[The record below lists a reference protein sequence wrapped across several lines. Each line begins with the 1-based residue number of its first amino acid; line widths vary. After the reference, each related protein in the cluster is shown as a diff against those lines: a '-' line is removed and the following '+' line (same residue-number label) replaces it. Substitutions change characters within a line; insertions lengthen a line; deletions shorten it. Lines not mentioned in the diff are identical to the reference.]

1 MVRNDISLG
10 PCVWRSFCV
19 FGLFTLAGCGGFKC
33 VPVSGTLTLDGKPLT
48 GYGLA
53 FIPDPSKGNTE
64 HVGCFS
70 LFDSQGHYDLKAEGV
85 KGSDRGQGAPVGWY
99 KVVLITDLEGMPR
112 PLKYKIHAKYLEFDK
127 TPLSIEVVPKP
138 EPGRYD
144 FKLTNT
150 KPAGGTP

>member
-1 MVRNDISLG
+1 ML
-10 PCVWRSFCV
+10 CA
-19 FGLFTLAGCGGFKC
+19 FGLLALVGCGGLKC
-33 VPVSGTLTLDGKPLT
+33 VPVSGTLTLDGKPLP

-53 FIPDPSKGNTE
+53 FIPDTSKGNNE

-70 LFDSQGHYDLKAEGV
+70 RFDSQGHYDLKAEGV
-85 KGSDRGQGAPVGWY
+85 KGSDRSPGAPLGWY

-112 PLKYKIHAKYLEFDK
+112 PLKFKVDAKYLEVDK
-127 TPLSIEVVPKP
+127 TPLSVEVVAKP

-150 KPAGGTP
+150 KATGGTP